1 MPSTHSCSHSFPRR
15 VLLCLLT
22 LWIVLA
28 VPRQQASAVFGG
40 ENGRIAFQST
50 RHGNWEIYTMA
61 ADGSDVI
68 RLTTNAADDERPG
81 WSPDN
86 TKLVFGSRRGGNAD
100 IYVMNIDGSG
110 VTRLTTHA
118 GEDYAPQWSADG
130 AQIVFRS
137 NRDGNAEIYVM
148 DADGS
153 NQTNLTG
160 NPADDNGPVWSPLG
174 NKIAFSSDRTGN
186 LNVYTMNV
194 DGSGVT
200 QLTDNPSSDFAA
212 AWSPDGARI
221 AFRSNRVGNKPD
233 IFVMNADG
241 SGETNVTNH
250 PASDR
255 GAAWSP
261 DGTLI
266 AFYTDRDGNYEIYTI
281 RADGSNPR
289 RLTNNPADDFS
300 PDWGSASDE
309 PAPTLLPI
317 LLSAAAPG
325 NVDGVAFD
333 AADILRY
340 DPASDDWSL
349 YFDASD
355 VGLSGNVYALT
366 TDGGDL
372 LLALKANAT
381 VPGVGA
387 VTPRDVIRFHPTA
400 LGPTTAGAFS
410 LYFRGAAWSLTAA
423 GEKLDALGR
432 AADGRLLLSTT
443 GAAKVPGLNARNN
456 DLLAFQPA
464 APNWVKYRALAALL
478 GARDLE
484 SVWFDTTNDDIYAAF
499 GANFSLSGAGN
510 SVAQGDA
517 RDIVRLSPAGGGAY
531 SVALVWD
538 GSAAG
543 LPVALDAFELVD

>member
-1 MPSTHSCSHSFPRR
+1 MPSTQQYFRHSIVF
-15 VLLCLLT
+15 LCLF
-22 LWIVLA
+22 VLGA
-28 VPRQQASAVFGG
+28 ALAAPQRRAAAVFGG
-40 ENGRIAFQST
+40 DNGRIAFQST
-50 RHGNWEIYTMA
+50 RHGNWEIYTMN
-61 ADGSDVI
+61 ADGNDVL

-81 WSPDN
+81 WSPDG

-100 IYVMNIDGSG
+100 IYVMNADGSG
-110 VTRLTTHA
+110 LTRLTTHA

-130 AQIVFRS
+130 TKIVFRS
-137 NRDGNAEIYVM
+137 SRDGNPEIYVM
-148 DADGS
+148 NANGS
-153 NQTNLTG
+153 NQTNLTH

-174 NKIAFSSDRTGN
+174 NKIAFSSDRAGN

-200 QLTDNPSSDFAA
+200 QLTDDPSSDFAA
-212 AWSPDGARI
+212 AYSPDGTRL
-221 AFRSNRVGNKPD
+221 AFRSNRAGNKPD

-250 PASDR
+250 PANDR
-255 GAAWSP
+255 GPAWSP

-266 AFYTDRDGNYEIYTI
+266 AFYTDRDGNYEIYTV
-281 RADGSNPR
+281 RADGGNPR

-309 PAPTLLPI
+309 PPPTLLPI

-325 NVDGVAFD
+325 TVAGIPFD

-340 DPASDDWSL
+340 DPATDAWSL

-355 VGLSGNVYALT
+355 VGLAGNVYALA
-366 TDGGDL
+366 TDGDDL
-372 LLALKANAT
+372 LLAMKANTT
-381 VPGVGA
+381 VPGLGQ

-410 LYFRGAAWSLTAA
+410 LHFRGANWGLTSA
-423 GEKLDALGR
+423 GEKLDALGQS
-432 AADGRLLLSTT
+432 ADGRLLLSTT
-443 GAAKVPGLNARNN
+443 GAAKVPGLSAKNN
-456 DLLAFQPA
+456 DLLAFQTA
-464 APNWVKYRALAALL
+464 APNWVKYRPLSTLL
-478 GARDLE
+478 RARDLE
-484 SVWFDTTNDDIYAAF
+484 SVWFDATSNDIYVAF
-499 GANFSLSGAGN
+499 GANFSLSGDGG
-510 SVAQGDA
+510 STAQGDN
-517 RDIVRLSPAGGGAY
+517 RDIVRLTPAGGNTY